1 MTNKIGW
8 VVAGVVLLVLLL
20 AGGVT
25 ALVVASG
32 DPQTVEEVADA
43 AVEAAEDLDI
53 DAGADLL
60 CEVPSSK
67 DRQDLADLIDEA
79 RAEAGTDDPDVTY
92 DVANIRGGAEGSFEV
107 RITSDEKELANRT
120 LSARVIVK
128 SRDGRSCIDDVEALD

>member
-1 MTNKIGW
+1 MTDKIGW

-32 DPQTVEEVADA
+32 DPQAVEEVADA

-60 CEVPSSK
+60 CEAPSSK
-67 DRQDLADLIDEA
+67 DRKALVDLIEEA
-79 RAEAGTDDPDVTY
+79 RAEARTDDPHVTY
-92 DVANIRGGAEGSFEV
+92 DVTNIRGEAEGSFDV
-107 RITSDEKELANRT
+107 RITSDEKELADRT
-120 LSARVIVK
+120 VNARVIVK
-128 SRDGRSCIDDVEALD
+128 SRNGRSCIADVEALD